1 MSVSVPITL
10 VYEKMKSE
18 GRTLFEVKDGA
29 NTIAVNDDTDMS
41 VDTAIQNL
49 ADVIDNL
56 EGTYVN
62 IELGHPSNRGSNGGT
77 KKPLLRFR
85 VKIGA
90 SSTAAAGRGGGD
102 INTML
107 LNLMLQQNQSNAQLM
122 QSLVEAKNETKL
134 QQLMYQMEEL
144 KKESKAKGDMT
155 HVDYFASKVLTGLIE
170 ADKVKTTIAGAKA
183 AAPIAGAAE
192 APEVAKKQPKTEP
205 AKKLQ
210 KSLAKLQK
218 LDPSGFSD
226 NMELLGNY
234 AEQHPEMIQALLKQ
248 MKGE

>member
-1 MSVSVPITL
+1 
-10 VYEKMKSE
+10 
-18 GRTLFEVKDGA
+18 
-29 NTIAVNDDTDMS
+29 
-41 VDTAIQNL
+41 
-49 ADVIDNL
+49 
-56 EGTYVN
+56 
-62 IELGHPSNRGSNGGT
+62 
-77 KKPLLRFR
+77 

-107 LNLMLQQNQSNAQLM
+107 LNLMLQQNQNNAQLM
-122 QSLVEAKNETKL
+122 QSLVEAKNETKM

-144 KKESKAKGDMT
+144 KKESKAKGDMS

-210 KSLAKLQK
+210 ESLAKLQK